1 MGVRKVTIVSG
12 FDRTRFIDGFVR
24 AAQALP

>member
-12 FDRTRFIDGFVR
+12 FDRTRFVDEFIR
-24 AAQALP
+24 AAQSIR